1 MIELGRSCVR
11 HRSALIDF
19 VDRGEIGPP
28 TARALAHLDHCRRCT
43 DELETT
49 ILAIAALRRIGDE
62 ASRIEPS
69 ADAWPRLRARIDRWS
84 GPRRTVMSPVAG
96 LAMSVAIV
104 VVLVVPIGFNGRG
117 SADPTA
123 RPLAAPPTAITLAD
137 RRIEAAYITSTRHGT
152 FPEAATS
159 LATDVE
165 GAGSFPR
172 NWPDNVKP
180 ERKEVGPAEPSGRP
194 PEAI

>member
-11 HRSALIDF
+11 HRPALLDF
-19 VDRGEIGPP
+19 VDRGEIGPSTGP
-28 TARALAHLDHCRRCT
+28 ALAHLDRCHRCT

-49 ILAIAALRRIGDE
+49 ILAIAALRRLGDE
-62 ASRIEPS
+62 TVALEPP

-84 GPRRTVMSPVAG
+84 GPRRAVMSPVAG

-104 VVLVVPIGFNGRG
+104 VVLIVPIGFDGRG

-123 RPLAAPPTAITLAD
+123 RPLTAPPALTLAD

-152 FPEAATS
+152 FPEAATT
-159 LATDVE
+159 LATHVD
-165 GAGSFPR
+165 GTGSFPR
-172 NWPDNVKP
+172 NWPDNLKP